1 MKLENYVNIRTGLVL
16 SRKEVVFDISSHVY
30 SALSLKALPVDNDIK
45 HNLLESYS
53 ASEPL
58 KEEYFTHSGDILLRL
73 STPYTVA
80 LITES
85 FTELLISSH
94 FAIIRIKNKQIDP
107 HFLCWW
113 LLQNRQEFYKMASGG
128 TIMGTISSGYIR
140 KMTFSPPSLE
150 LQKKIGNLL
159 QLANCE
165 QRLLLRFA
173 EAKKR
178 LVSGLLQNNFRE
190 KN

>member
-1 MKLENYVNIRTGLVL
+1 
-16 SRKEVVFDISSHVY
+16 
-30 SALSLKALPVDNDIK
+30 
-45 HNLLESYS
+45 
-53 ASEPL
+53 EPL

-107 HFLCWW
+107 HFLYWW

-178 LVSGLLQNNFRE
+178 LISGLLQNNFRE